1 MVRDFG
7 FRVEGFDHL
16 SIDGLQGGM
25 GMGEEAESRSEPVV
39 DVADGD
45 PQTQTSGGYFEAHW
59 APWKR
64 QPGATPSCFRNDEPS
79 LSASEVYS
87 K

>member
-1 MVRDFG
+1 MG
-7 FRVEGFDHL
+7 LRVEGFDHL

-25 GMGEEAESRSEPVV
+25 GMGEEAESRSEPAV
-39 DVADGD
+39 DLADGD

-64 QPGATPSCFRNDEPS
+64 QPGATPTCFRTTTS
-79 LSASEVYS
+79 QVCQLQRFTASEQQ
-87 K
+87 